1 MKRYSLGPH
10 RGHPPTCAHLT
21 TVIALLPL
29 LAAGNAYAASP
40 GGISSGLTAWVKA
53 DAGINSSEGGAV
65 STWADQSNNA
75 YHLTQATSTAQPLYY
90 GNTASKLLNFNPVL
104 VFDGSNDFLRN
115 ANTLMSSD
123 SAYTYLAVGTDE
135 DTGTGYRKLFGAEY
149 YVDYFGLY
157 KQGGATGDNGW
168 IPYAVGGQ
176 SHSAP
181 YIGDRG
187 SMGKGTKYSAAGGA
201 NGYWN
206 GTNFT
211 RDNRTD
217 NIQPQ
222 IVGYMSQN
230 SATTDRFF
238 TWTDGYKDDPNWS
251 PIKDGL
257 IYRNQFHKQ
266 LALGAD
272 VHFDG
277 ANYEHWQGRIPE
289 FLVYNR
295 QLTDAE
301 MAQVNTYLAIK
312 YGVTLGQGNGSVG
325 NNGNAY
331 NYVASDASVVWDATA
346 NNAYAYNITA
356 IGRDDA
362 SALNQKQ
369 SQSVNTGF
377 QPVIGLGD
385 IATSNSTNTQTF
397 TADKSFL
404 AWGSN
409 NDAATFG
416 TAYAPTSYTPP
427 SGYFRLSRVWKVQ
440 ETGSVGTV
448 KIKGPGNAN
457 LLLVDNDGDYTNGGT
472 TEVPLVGG
480 IGTVDFSSGQYFT
493 FGAEATAP
501 GGVAANLGLW
511 LKADAGTSTTTEGA
525 DVTAWN
531 DQSLVQNDVSQS
543 VAARQPNFVSNG
555 MNFNPAIDF
564 ANGQVLSAINAGNK
578 TIPNQTDPVTMVSVS
593 TNRQTAGGYK
603 TLISF
608 SGALD
613 YPSMH
618 WYNKEANIYIDSVTT
633 LHMSHST
640 TVEINTPTIMHS
652 RANNAD
658 PKNVRLGYNG
668 LSNIQTFAGADGSF
682 PASSGTNLLSI
693 GGETDA
699 AGEPLDGLM
708 TESIVYNRDLTDVEM
723 QRVNSYLAVKYGITQ
738 SDTYLASDGTT
749 KVWDKS
755 ANSTY
760 HNNVAGIGRDDASA
774 LNQKQ
779 SKSVNSGFQPAIGLN
794 SIAATNA
801 SNSSS
806 FADNRSFLV
815 WGSDTGTT
823 DFNTTYTPNSYTP
836 ASGFYRMARVWKVQE
851 TGTVNNVAIQ
861 GPTKANLLLVDDD
874 GDFTNGGTTEIAL
887 TDGLGSVNFSSGQY
901 FTFGSELI
909 APGGVTNALS
919 LWTKADKAGCSAG
932 STCSAWL
939 DYSPNNNDVE
949 AVGTRTLKAADANH
963 NYQPFF
969 DDFSSTSF
977 FKDMSSS
984 LAAESVFTAKET
996 TVFAAVRP
1004 NASGTGRIVGI
1015 DNDDNFSAEPGLSI
1029 DTGKPNYYRYWNGT
1043 YNRTSTDA
1051 ATPNQ
1056 SAIFDYRTNGTELK
1070 VGLSGK
1076 DYSSTVT
1083 AGSGMWGDILT
1094 IGYGTWNV
1102 NGAFPGDIQEVVW
1115 YNTNLT
1121 DIQRRQVQSYL
1132 ALKYGISLS
1141 QATAQD
1147 YLASD
1152 GTTKM
1157 WNANT
1162 AGSYNQNIA
1171 GIGRDDASGLNQKQS
1186 KSANVG
1192 SILAMG
1198 LHEIANSNAENS
1210 ITFTTNKSFLTWAD
1224 NGLSATTTVALNTTS
1239 CAAPGV
1245 ADKRIEKIWQVQETS
1260 SVGSVEIMVDSLPFN
1275 TSYATYMLVS
1285 TDATFATYDAV
1296 PMTATVDGKF
1306 VVDYDFPANT
1316 ALYITFAGNTSLP
1329 NNVCTSGDKS
1339 INWLDEGWAWGTNTK
1354 SITKDDMTFDF
1365 SITAG
1370 GDDVWLGKSGNLG
1383 WQQGDWYPA
1392 RHWNGIWIPR
1402 WSTQTQAAKPITFT
1416 MTMNKPAM
1424 GISME
1429 VCDVDA
1435 YLNRDHLTING
1446 KLNGTTVA
1454 PKLSL
1459 AKSPVFSNLG
1469 WTATLPS
1476 TNEAR
1481 GGPMIWDC
1489 LNPGR
1494 VFIDFD
1500 RPVDTVTIDYT
1511 LDVTHNLS
1519 NLFNDIQV
1527 KGIDVQCANTTA
1539 PKPTADNLYI
1549 RKRVAG
1555 GNKYVGDQFT
1565 YKFELEN
1572 LSCAAK
1578 TIDLNDTLPDG
1589 LTWVDDSFSTS
1600 LATANTN
1607 DYKNGKAFSTT
1618 VTVPPGKSFVMLD
1631 AKAAATGTYNNQ
1643 AAFAINGNTYLSDDP
1658 AQPGY
1663 ADATPVVISNQ
1674 PYPDAKVSLAMSVD
1688 KATVLQNGTFTYTMT
1703 FNNTEA
1709 SAVKVNLQTTAW
1721 AGSSFVA
1728 NSLAN
1733 ALGGTL
1739 VGDYATENNLQI
1751 MGITVPVGT
1760 SSITIQGNS
1769 NSLAA
1774 GTELVTH
1781 AEITPEDSPTA
1792 FMPRPVN
1799 SNDTKVTVVAA
1810 SCGNSTVESGEF
1822 CDDGNTTAGDGCS
1835 NSCAI
1840 ESGYICQTNAN
1851 GDAVCD
1857 TGGTGS
1863 VIVDPNADTD
1873 GDGLTNAQEQTLGTD
1888 PTKADTDGDG
1898 KNDKTEVGANLASPT
1913 DTDGDGKIDALESVI
1928 LDSDNDGTVDEL
1940 DADLQDTDGDGLTDT
1955 DEGLLGTDP
1964 TKADTD
1970 GDGEDDKTE
1979 IGGNIYSPKD
1989 TDGDGKNDAIE
2000 SDDLDADNDGVVNE
2014 LDADDT
2020 SINNDTDGDGLDN
2033 ISEKTLGTDP
2043 LKTDTDGDGEDD
2055 KTEVGS
2061 NLQQPQDTDGDGKH
2075 DAIESDDLDADNDG
2089 IVNELDANDNAANT
2103 APTIN
2108 AATSVSYAENGTNAV
2123 LDVNATDDTDSE
2135 GAGLTYQL
2143 DGSVVSDNAAFA
2155 IDSATGVLTFK
2166 TSPNYEAPTDMN
2178 KDNAYIVFVKACDSS
2193 NLCSTHVVVVTV
2205 TSVEEKVL
2213 EYSIRRDAGSNR
2225 YRVFMRPQTTPVTNQ
2240 SLTGQITLKV
2250 PHTAGADQ
2258 FAVNNLTSTVGGV
2271 TWAQNSRSNAPS
2283 EDSNADYLSFTFQTN
2298 PSNAF
2303 NWQAGQEI
2311 EVFNFTNDKA
2321 CTGQVAVMSNS
2332 DAFNTLPNSVNSNP
2346 ANQFNNMGW
2355 GPASENH
2362 YLGNYGTPQ
2371 DCTLSSGLKL
2381 QVRVFLQ
2388 GAYSSVSGL
2397 MHNQL
2402 ATVGVL
2408 PDNQPYTNTPWVY
2421 NGTETLSSTVKAF
2434 TGQDAVTDWVLVEL
2448 RNALLPVTVV
2458 ATKAAIVQR
2467 DGDIVDAD
2475 TGDATL
2481 NFGNL
2486 SAGNYYVTVRHR
2498 NHLAVMSA
2506 LPVALS
2512 NDATLVD
2519 FTVPATSV
2527 FGTYA
2532 RMDGANVSLMWA
2544 GDANTNDSVIAN
2556 GIGNDPNLIL
2566 STLLMYSANTE
2577 ANVNYRLKTYSDADI
2592 NMDGYTIYAGPNNDI
2607 NPLLGNV
2614 LLHPS
2619 NTNFAANFIIWGNLP
2634 K

>member
-1 MKRYSLGPH
+1 M
-10 RGHPPTCAHLT
+10 
-21 TVIALLPL
+21 
-29 LAAGNAYAASP
+29 
-40 GGISSGLTAWVKA
+40 
-53 DAGINSSEGGAV
+53 
-65 STWADQSNNA
+65 
-75 YHLTQATSTAQPLYY
+75 
-90 GNTASKLLNFNPVL
+90 
-104 VFDGSNDFLRN
+104 
-115 ANTLMSSD
+115 
-123 SAYTYLAVGTDE
+123 
-135 DTGTGYRKLFGAEY
+135 
-149 YVDYFGLY
+149 
-157 KQGGATGDNGW
+157 
-168 IPYAVGGQ
+168 
-176 SHSAP
+176 
-181 YIGDRG
+181 
-187 SMGKGTKYSAAGGA
+187 
-201 NGYWN
+201 
-206 GTNFT
+206 
-211 RDNRTD
+211 
-217 NIQPQ
+217 
-222 IVGYMSQN
+222 
-230 SATTDRFF
+230 
-238 TWTDGYKDDPNWS
+238 
-251 PIKDGL
+251 
-257 IYRNQFHKQ
+257 
-266 LALGAD
+266 
-272 VHFDG
+272 
-277 ANYEHWQGRIPE
+277 
-289 FLVYNR
+289 
-295 QLTDAE
+295 
-301 MAQVNTYLAIK
+301 
-312 YGVTLGQGNGSVG
+312 GQGNGSVG

-331 NYVASDASVVWDATA
+331 NYVASDASVLWDATA

-385 IATSNSTNTQTF
+385 IAASNSANTQTF
-397 TADKSFL
+397 AADKSFL
-404 AWGSN
+404 AWGST

-416 TAYAPTSYTPP
+416 IDYTPTSYTPP

-440 ETGSVGTV
+440 ETGNVGTV

-525 DVTAWN
+525 DVTEWK

-543 VAARQPNFVSNG
+543 VTTRQPNFVSNG

-578 TIPNQTDPVTMVSVS
+578 TIPNQTDPVTMVAVS

-603 TLISF
+603 TLVSF

-618 WYNKEANIYIDSVTT
+618 WYNKEANIYIDSITT

-640 TVEINTPTIMHS
+640 AVEINTPTIMHS

-668 LSNIQTFAGADGSF
+668 LSNVQTFTGADGSF
-682 PASSGTNLLSI
+682 PASSSTNLLSI

-738 SDTYLASDGTT
+738 SDNYLASDGTT
-749 KVWDKS
+749 VIWDKS

-779 SKSVNSGFQPAIGLN
+779 SKSVNTGFQPTLGLSN
-794 SIAATNA
+794 IAATNA
-801 SNSSS
+801 LNSNS
-806 FADNRSFLV
+806 FVDNRSFLV
-815 WGSDTGTT
+815 WGSDTGAT
-823 DFNTTYTPNSYTP
+823 DFNTAYAPNSYTP
-836 ASGFYRMARVWKVQE
+836 AGGFFRMARVWKVRE
-851 TGTVNNVAIQ
+851 TGTVGTVAIQ
-861 GPTKANLLLVDDD
+861 APVKANLLLVDDD
-874 GDFTNGGTTEIAL
+874 GNFTNGGTTEVAL
-887 TDGLGSVNFSSGQY
+887 TDGLGSVDFSNGQY
-901 FTFGSELI
+901 FTFGSELV

-919 LWTKADKAGCSAG
+919 LWTKADKAGCSTG
-932 STCSAWL
+932 SNCSAWL

-969 DDFSSTSF
+969 DGFSSTSF

-984 LAAESVFTAKET
+984 LAAESVFTTKET

-1029 DTGKPNYYRYWNGT
+1029 STGKPNYYRYWNT
-1043 YNRTSTDA
+1043 TADRTSTDA

-1056 SAIFDYRTNGTELK
+1056 SAIFDYRTNGSELK
-1070 VGLSGK
+1070 IGLSGK
-1076 DYSSTVT
+1076 DYNSTVT

-1094 IGYGTWNV
+1094 IGYGTWNI

-1121 DIQRRQVQSYL
+1121 DIQRHQVQSYL

-1141 QATAQD
+1141 QTAAQD

-1162 AGSYNQNIA
+1162 AGSYNNNIA

-1186 KSANVG
+1186 KSANIG
-1192 SILAMG
+1192 SVLAMG
-1198 LHEIANSNAENS
+1198 LHEIQSSNAENTIS
-1210 ITFTTNKSFLTWAD
+1210 FGSNKSFLTWAD
-1224 NGLSATTTVALNTTS
+1224 NGLSATTTVALNTSS

-1245 ADKRIEKIWQVQETS
+1245 ADKRIETIWQVQETS
-1260 SVGSVEIMVDSLPFN
+1260 NVGSVEIMVDSLPFN
-1275 TSYATYMLVS
+1275 TSYTTYMLVS
-1285 TDATFATYDAV
+1285 TDATFATYDAI

-1306 VVDYDFPANT
+1306 TVDYDFPANT
-1316 ALYITFAGNTSLP
+1316 AVYITFAGNTALP

-1339 INWLDEGWAWGTNTK
+1339 IDWLDEGWAWGTNTK

-1370 GDDVWLGKSGNLG
+1370 GDDIWLGKAGNLG

-1392 RHWNGIWIPR
+1392 RHWKSLWIPR
-1402 WSTQTQAAKPITFT
+1402 WSTQTQAAQPITFT

-1424 GISME
+1424 GLSLE

-1459 AKSPVFSNLG
+1459 AKSPIFSNLG

-1476 TNEAR
+1476 ANEAR
-1481 GGPMIWDC
+1481 GGPMGWDC

-1527 KGIDVQCANTTA
+1527 KGIDVQCATTTVT
-1539 PKPTADNLYI
+1539 KPTADNLYI

-1555 GNKYVGDQFT
+1555 GSKYVGDQFT

-1572 LSCAAK
+1572 LGCAAK
-1578 TIDLNDTLPDG
+1578 TVDLNDTLPDG

-1631 AKAAATGTYNNQ
+1631 AKATATGTYNNQ
-1643 AAFAINGNTYLSDDP
+1643 AAVAINGNTYLSDDP

-1663 ADATPVVISNQ
+1663 ADTTPVVISTQ

-1688 KATVLQNGTFTYTMT
+1688 KATVLQNGTFTYTVT

-1709 SAVKVNLQTTAW
+1709 SAVKVNLKTTAW

-1728 NSLAN
+1728 NSLN
-1733 ALGGTL
+1733 NTLGGT
-1739 VGDYATENNLQI
+1739 VIGNYAADNNLQI

-1760 SSITIQGNS
+1760 STITIQANS

-1781 AEITPEDSPTA
+1781 AEITPEDAPTA
-1792 FMPRPVN
+1792 YMPRPIN
-1799 SNDTKVTVVAA
+1799 SNDTKVTVITA

-1822 CDDGNTTAGDGCS
+1822 CDDGNTSAGDGCS
-1835 NSCAI
+1835 NSCAL
-1840 ESGYICQTNAN
+1840 ESGYICKTDTN

-1863 VIVDPNADTD
+1863 VMADPNADTD
-1873 GDGLTNAQEQTLGTD
+1873 GDGLTNSQEQTLGTD
-1888 PTKADTDGDG
+1888 PNKADTDGDG
-1898 KNDKTEVGANLASPT
+1898 KNDKVEVGANLASPT
-1913 DTDGDGKIDALESVI
+1913 DTDSDGKIDALESVI

-1940 DADLQDTDGDGLTDT
+1940 DADLQDTDGDGLTDA
-1955 DEGLLGTDP
+1955 DEATLGTDP
-1964 TKADTD
+1964 NNKDTD

-1979 IGGNIYSPKD
+1979 VASNVYSPKD

-2000 SDDLDADNDGVVNE
+2000 SDDADADNDGVVNE
-2014 LDADDT
+2014 LDADDNDP
-2020 SINNDTDGDGLDN
+2020 NNDSDGDGLGN

-2043 LKTDTDGDGEDD
+2043 LKSDTDADGEDD
-2055 KTEVGS
+2055 KTEIGS
-2061 NLQQPQDTDGDGKH
+2061 DLQHPKDTDGDGKN
-2075 DAIESDDLDADNDG
+2075 DAIESDDVDADNDG
-2089 IVNELDANDNAANT
+2089 VVNELDADDNDPNNDSDGDGYGNLDEKNASADPLDLNSTPNT
-2103 APTIN
+2103 APNID
-2108 AATSVSYAENGTNAV
+2108 AATSVSYAENGTNSV
-2123 LDVNATDDTDSE
+2123 LDVNATDNKDSE

-2143 DGSVVSDNAAFA
+2143 DSSVVSDNAAFN

-2166 TSPNYEAPTDMN
+2166 ASPNYEAPTDMN
-2178 KDNAYIVFVKACDSS
+2178 KDNAYIVFVKACDSG
-2193 NLCSTHVVVVTV
+2193 NLCDSHVVIVTV

-2258 FAVNNLTSTVGGV
+2258 FAVNDLTSTVGGV
-2271 TWAQNSRSNAPS
+2271 TWAQDSRSNAPS
-2283 EDSNADYLSFTFQTN
+2283 EDNSVDYLSFNFQAN
-2298 PSNAF
+2298 PNSAF

-2321 CTGQVAVMSNS
+2321 CTGQVSVMSNS

-2346 ANQFNNMGW
+2346 GNQFNNMGW

-2362 YLGNYGTPQ
+2362 YLGNYGTAQ

-2381 QVRVFLQ
+2381 QVHAFLQ
-2388 GAYSSVSGL
+2388 GAYNSSTGL

-2408 PDNQPYTNTPWVY
+2408 PDNQPYTTAPWVY
-2421 NGTETLSSTVKAF
+2421 NGTETLSSTVKGL
-2434 TGQDAVTDWVLVEL
+2434 TGNDAVTDWVLVEI
-2448 RNALLPVTVV
+2448 RHALLPVTVV
-2458 ATKAAIVQR
+2458 ASKAAVVQR

-2475 TGDATL
+2475 TGDTTL
-2481 NFGNL
+2481 NFSNL

-2498 NHLAVMSA
+2498 NHLGVTTQVP
-2506 LPVALS
+2506 LALS
-2512 NDATLVD
+2512 SNAATLVD
-2519 FTVPATSV
+2519 FTAPTTDV

-2532 RMDGANVSLMWA
+2532 RLDSANVSLMWA

-2556 GIGNDPNLIL
+2556 GIDNDPNLIL
-2566 STLLMYSANTE
+2566 GTLLMYNANTE

-2592 NMDGYTIYAGPNNDI
+2592 NMDGYAIYAGPNNDI

-2619 NTNFAANFIIWGNLP
+2619 NTNFAANFIVLGNLP